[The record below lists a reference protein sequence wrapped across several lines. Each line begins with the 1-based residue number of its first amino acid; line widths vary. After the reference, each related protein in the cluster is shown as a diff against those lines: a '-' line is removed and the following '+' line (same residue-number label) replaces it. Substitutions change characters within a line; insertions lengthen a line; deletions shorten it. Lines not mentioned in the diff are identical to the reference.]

1 MRKLA
6 LLAAIAIAGVA
17 SATAAGAGGPERF
30 TLPIQDTFSAPFM
43 SDACGVPVT
52 ITIEGTAHVTLRRND
67 AGLVVHEHDVA
78 SSFTAV
84 FESPLALGGTGL
96 SFTNRS
102 PGVATFD
109 YGSGAAIGSTAV
121 VTLTGLAGP
130 AAGAGS
136 AVAAGYQQLI
146 GTVVAFS
153 PEGIPIVDFDGPL
166 LAEHGT
172 WPAFDTVLA
181 QRCDALGGSL
191 QL

>member
-6 LLAAIAIAGVA
+6 LLAAVCAAAIA
-17 SATAAGAGGPERF
+17 ATGAGAVTPEHHRI
-30 TLPIQDTFSAPFM
+30 PVKDTFFAPFM

-52 ITIEGTAHVTLRRND
+52 ITIEGTANVLLQRND
-67 AGLVVHEHDVA
+67 AGLIVREHDVL

-84 FESPLALGGTGL
+84 FESPTDLGGTGR

-109 YGSGAAIGSTAV
+109 YGAGATLGSTAV

-136 AVAAGYQQLI
+136 AVTAGLQRLI
-146 GTVVAFS
+146 GTVLGFS
-153 PEGIPIVDFDGPL
+153 PEGIPIVDFNGPVVT
-166 LAEHGT
+166 EHGT
-172 WPAFDTVLA
+172 WPEFDLVLA
-181 QRCDALGGSL
+181 QRCEALGGSL